1 MTVPKA
7 PVAILLMA
15 ALLAGC
21 GGDASRDTDA
31 DSGAPA
37 PAQVEGDTSDE
48 NNVPPLSPLAATTDW
63 QIDTSARG
71 ARLAYAEERD
81 DPIVLLT
88 CVGDR
93 LIVRLENVA
102 PITSEERLTIG
113 SGDLAVALV
122 ADANSGMPSIAG
134 RGPVPE
140 NFETML
146 EQGFAA
152 AYGSYSTGVLPPVP
166 ADSIAR
172 WRASCA

>member
-15 ALLAGC
+15 ALTASCGRGASQGAG
-21 GGDASRDTDA
+21 A
-31 DSGAPA
+31 DEGTPTA
-37 PAQVEGDTSDE
+37 AQVEGDTSDE
-48 NNVPPLSPLAATTDW
+48 DIVPPLSPLSATTDW

-71 ARLAYAEERD
+71 ARLAYAEERG

-122 ADANSGMPSIAG
+122 ADPTSGMPSIAG